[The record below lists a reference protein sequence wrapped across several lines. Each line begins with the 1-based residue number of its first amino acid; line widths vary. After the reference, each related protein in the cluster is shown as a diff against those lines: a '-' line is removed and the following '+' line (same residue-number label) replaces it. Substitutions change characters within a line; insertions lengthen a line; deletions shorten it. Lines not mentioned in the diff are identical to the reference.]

1 VLWFR
6 SKAFPVGPLQH
17 APGFWRWLGWVIML
31 LIVWVFVVF
40 VTVSIGDPYSGA
52 G

>member
-1 VLWFR
+1 
-6 SKAFPVGPLQH
+6 
-17 APGFWRWLGWVIML
+17 ML